1 MNIQRTPS
9 SKKLLILGLG
19 LVGKSLLS
27 LVLHE
32 RLFRMDIILAVD
44 ASEDAFGL
52 FDRLLQS
59 ARGENRYAVPNA
71 DKPLPDRLRE
81 EQEGAKPDVGLTG

>member
-19 LVGKSLLS
+19 LVGNSLLS

-32 RLFRMDIILAVD
+32 RLFRMDNILAVD

-52 FDRLLQS
+52 FDELH
-59 ARGENRYAVPNA
+59 GNPENSE
-71 DKPLPDRLRE
+71 L
-81 EQEGAKPDVGLTG
+81 